1 MQKIAPIFVLWL
13 LLTQIYH
20 GLFDF
25 FQKYLMQKIAPIFV
39 LWLLLRQIYHE
50 LFNLSQKYLM
60 QKVAYIF
67 VLLTEQ
73 LIALWSAEVDFD
85 LS

>member
-1 MQKIAPIFVLWL
+1 MQKIAPIFVLRL

-20 GLFDF
+20 G
-25 FQKYLMQKIAPIFV
+25 
-39 LWLLLRQIYHE
+39 